1 MRRKDREILETEQ
14 IEKVIHSCHCCRIGF
29 YDNGSIYIVP
39 LNFGY
44 EKNGE
49 KRCFY
54 FHGALTGRKIDLIQT
69 GLPVGFEMDTNY
81 QLNEAEH
88 ACGFSAR
95 FQSIVGTG
103 NVSFIDTANEKVHA
117 LKQIMCHNT
126 GKDEWE
132 FSAELLNKTS
142 VFKLEVT
149 ELSCK
154 QHE

>member
-1 MRRKDREILETEQ
+1 
-14 IEKVIHSCHCCRIGF
+14 
-29 YDNGSIYIVP
+29 
-39 LNFGY
+39 
-44 EKNGE
+44 
-49 KRCFY
+49 
-54 FHGALTGRKIDLIQT
+54 
-69 GLPVGFEMDTNY
+69 MDTNY

-95 FQSIVGTG
+95 FQSIVGAG
-103 NVSFIDTANEKVHA
+103 NVSFIDTASEKVHA

-126 GKDEWE
+126 GKDDWE

>member
-14 IEKVIHSCHCCRIGF
+14 IEKVIHSRHCCRIGF

-39 LNFGY
+39 LNFRY

-88 ACGFSAR
+88 ACGFY
-95 FQSIVGTG
+95 
-103 NVSFIDTANEKVHA
+103 
-117 LKQIMCHNT
+117 
-126 GKDEWE
+126 
-132 FSAELLNKTS
+132 
-142 VFKLEVT
+142 
-149 ELSCK
+149 
-154 QHE
+154 